1 MVDTQ
6 SHNIMFLIC
15 FCLFFEEFLLI
26 LCLLVKED
34 TTCDHDGTDSTKDT
48 DFITKHQHWQPN
60 QNCPLH
66 CIGYTKTTKI
76 LILRKQST
84 ICGIT
89 RAGFL
94 MKWHLSVRIEQRNS
108 IVITHIITTQI
119 WVVFFRQCG
128 WNKFSIYQKPRGG
141 GVLPCM
147 GYIGMCR
154 CEGYDFEA
162 VYSRIGY
169 INQCVWV

>member
-48 DFITKHQHWQPN
+48 DLITKHQHWQPN

-66 CIGYTKTTKI
+66 CIGYTKTTKM

-89 RAGFL
+89 SAGFL
-94 MKWHLSVRIEQRNS
+94 MKWHLSVRNEQRNS

-119 WVVFFRQCG
+119 WVVFQTLWLKQIF
-128 WNKFSIYQKPRGG
+128 NLSEARGG
-141 GVLPCM
+141 GGLPCM

-154 CEGYDFEA
+154 CEGYGFQA

-169 INQCVWV
+169 INQSVWV

>member
-89 RAGFL
+89 SAGFL

-119 WVVFFRQCG
+119 WVVFFRHCG

-141 GVLPCM
+141 TAMYGLYRYVPLW
-147 GYIGMCR
+147 R
-154 CEGYDFEA
+154 
-162 VYSRIGY
+162 
-169 INQCVWV
+169 VWFSSSLL

>member
-66 CIGYTKTTKI
+66 CIEYTKTTKI

-89 RAGFL
+89 SAGFL
-94 MKWHLSVRIEQRNS
+94 LKWHLSMRNEQRNS
-108 IVITHIITTQI
+108 IVITQSSLPRSGQY
-119 WVVFFRQCG
+119 FRHCG
-128 WNKFSIYQKPRGG
+128 CNTFSTYQKPGGG

-147 GYIGMCR
+147 GYIGMCC
-154 CEGYDFEA
+154 CEGYGLQA

-169 INQCVWV
+169 INQSVWV

>member
-66 CIGYTKTTKI
+66 CIEYTKTTKI

-89 RAGFL
+89 STGFL
-94 MKWHLSVRIEQRNS
+94 MKWHLSVRNEQRNS
-108 IVITHIITTQI
+108 ILITHIITTQI
-119 WVVFFRQCG
+119 WAVFQTLWLQQIFNLSEARG
-128 WNKFSIYQKPRGG
+128 GG

-147 GYIGMCR
+147 GYIGMCC
-154 CEGYDFEA
+154 CEGYGLQA

-169 INQCVWV
+169 INQRLWV